1 MCRLIQQENQLSHTN
16 KLNSVRKTDLS
27 KNNHQSINNMKKLFI
42 FSLGMLFSLMSQ
54 VAKAQNIED
63 EDSRKLAAIRQA
75 LPVEKSKPSDFYL
88 KELDDLLDRY
98 EAVVKQMSKTKTSS
112 PQYMKLQHE
121 FNDIMAE
128 ITNHSKRATEFSTSM
143 TEEQAREYSKLADRM
158 LEISKNNSLSA
169 EATKKNEKEKARQ
182 EKERIQEEKRKA
194 KAEAEAQAKEDGT
207 EDEGGKGLLSKM
219 KAAGNKV
226 AESTSNL
233 YNKAKDMIGQDKQEA
248 ASGDE
253 SEPVKADVDALLDDY
268 EMQLDELK
276 IAVNKKN
283 MKQFSRIMK
292 NINKDVDTLSK
303 QEMTI
308 EQQQRFAEQS
318 QRLSEY
324 SNKMLQQL

>member
-75 LPVEKSKPSDFYL
+75 MPVEGNMSADYYL
-88 KELDDLLDRY
+88 KEKKNILDRY
-98 EAVVKQMSKTKTSS
+98 EAVVKQMSKTKSTN
-112 PQYMKLQHE
+112 PQYNKLS
-121 FNDIMAE
+121 NDL
-128 ITNHSKRATEFSTSM
+128 TNVNKELEKISKLSTELCTSM
-143 TEEQAREYSKLADRM
+143 TEEQLKEDLQLTERLIA
-158 LEISKNNSLSA
+158 ITKNNSLSA
-169 EATKKNEKEKARQ
+169 EATKRNEKEKARQ

-207 EDEGGKGLLSKM
+207 EDEGSKGLLSKM

-248 ASGDE
+248 EAGDE

-303 QEMTI
+303 QEKTL